1 MNLVNYIYMS
11 ILSLCFLTGLINFK
25 SFNLPIKITFLYVV
39 ITFVVEMLGFYSLY
53 LSPEKKVNT
62 VLYNIYAPVSLLIL
76 SLFFYIIVDSVQIK
90 KVILFLGLLF
100 GLIQVFFIF
109 KNLNTGYNF
118 RVFMG
123 AIVILSIYSI
133 VFFRQIL
140 NSGDS
145 FFENPNFWIVTGI
158 LFFYTGYFFL
168 SGFINY
174 IATKD
179 AVLARKLFT
188 INHLLNIIYYS
199 LITYGFICQRKL
211 AKSSS

>member
-11 ILSLCFLTGLINFK
+11 ILSLCFLTGLIYFK
-25 SFNLPIKITFLYVV
+25 SFILPIKVIFLYVT
-39 ITFVVEMLGFYSLY
+39 ISFVVEILGFYSLY

-62 VLYNIYAPVSLLIL
+62 ILYSIYAPISLLIL
-76 SLFFYIIVDSVQIK
+76 SFFFYIIIDNVQIK
-90 KVILFLGLLF
+90 KVILCLGLLF
-100 GLIQVFFIF
+100 GLIQVLYIYI
-109 KNLNTGYNF
+109 NLNIGYNF

-123 AIVILSIYSI
+123 AIIILSAYSI
-133 VFFRQIL
+133 IFFRQLL
-140 NSGDS
+140 NAEAS

-174 IATKD
+174 ISTKD
-179 AVLARKLFT
+179 PILARKLFT